1 MAVVI
6 KSHSGRVGRQYPE
19 LGWYITSPNSTRLL
33 EPLLGKQ
40 NICLC
45 QNYLYSEHDPLLMP
59 QPHNI
64 HVPHLP
70 LILNPSIPSEFGILW
85 IVADLLKALEQT
97 YTNIV
102 LKIANTSSSSR
113 PSARSDHNVQ
123 TYRRR
128 FQYLSGYF
136 KHTASSYSE
145 SLMAWSICQCI
156 CLELNARITWVQSVA
171 PIWGKMDAWRVPV
184 VHNVVGALTDNAEVA
199 EKCFRSGI
207 PVWLYH
213 KLPVKPDI
221 KVMQWH
227 TNKIPVETV
236 KGHIKQFVSF
246 ADADPPQPIIYT
258 GNVMSLDRYSRM
270 AENNNKIAFP
280 GSAFDSIDPVT
291 HPSMPP
297 SIPAWVKA
305 CKQIGESFVQ
315 SQQPREG
322 VPRGYILPEHGML
335 GSMDTKLRQKF
346 LRMYLKLKPLLFYQI
361 QKIGMVE
368 SLLSTSLWRKVLG
381 MESLGVT
388 NGTRAAETRQSL
400 IHELQ
405 TTLMGSNLTINL
417 NNLSSVVPTWKKE
430 EI

>member
-1 MAVVI
+1 
-6 KSHSGRVGRQYPE
+6 
-19 LGWYITSPNSTRLL
+19 
-33 EPLLGKQ
+33 
-40 NICLC
+40 
-45 QNYLYSEHDPLLMP
+45 MP

-85 IVADLLKALEQT
+85 IVAGEDQFEPLDGFKLASEPIGHFNEDLLKALEQT

-102 LKIANTSSSSR
+102 LKIADTSSSSR

-128 FQYLSGYF
+128 FQYLSGYL

-145 SLMAWSICQCI
+145 SLMAWSICQRI
-156 CLELNARITWVQSVA
+156 CLELDARITWVQSVA

-184 VHNVVGALTDNAEVA
+184 VRDVVGALTDNAEVA
-199 EKCFRSGI
+199 EKCFQSGI
-207 PVWLYH
+207 PVWLYR

-221 KVMQWH
+221 KVARWH
-227 TNKIPVETV
+227 TDEIPVETV
-236 KGHIKQFVSF
+236 KGHVEQFVSF

-291 HPSMPP
+291 VAPPSEPVSQSTKPFTAPGPSRKPVTPNARQHPYSKQRRPPSKQPHTERNKFEPVISSAMPP

-322 VPRGYILPEHGML
+322 VPRGYILPEHAET
-335 GSMDTKLRQKF
+335 SPF
-346 LRMYLKLKPLLFYQI
+346 LPNPEDWYGGI
-361 QKIGMVE
+361 
-368 SLLSTSLWRKVLG
+368 
-381 MESLGVT
+381 
-388 NGTRAAETRQSL
+388 AAEYL
-400 IHELQ
+400 
-405 TTLMGSNLTINL
+405 
-417 NNLSSVVPTWKKE
+417 VVA
-430 EI
+430 